1 MSYSEPE
8 PDSNFSINSASN
20 FDSFSSES
28 QSESDFSSVFMNPV
42 PKIPLKPTIRIN
54 FTNPTR
60 IFPKS

>member
-1 MSYSEPE
+1 MTYSEPE

-28 QSESDFSSVFMNPV
+28 QSQSDFSSVFMNPA